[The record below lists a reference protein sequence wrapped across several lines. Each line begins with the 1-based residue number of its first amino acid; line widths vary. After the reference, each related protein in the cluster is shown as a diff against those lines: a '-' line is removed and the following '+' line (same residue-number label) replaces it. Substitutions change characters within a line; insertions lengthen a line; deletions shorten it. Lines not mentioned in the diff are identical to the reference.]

1 MITDHQPL
9 LIIFSPTKG
18 LPATTAARLQRY
30 AVFLLGYSYDIEY
43 RNTKLH
49 TNADALFRLVQQQS
63 PNEEEDAEWICSI

>member
-1 MITDHQPL
+1 MHQPL

-49 TNADALFRLVQQQS
+49 TNADAISRLVQQQS
-63 PNEEEDAEWICSI
+63 PNEEEDAESICSI